1 MKIEREK
8 KGKRKMGLI
17 FRIRGM
23 VFMCFI
29 FLMSTGKMRSTVLR
43 ISHSSYVKAWKIIT
57 R

>member
-1 MKIEREK
+1 MKIKREK
-8 KGKRKMGLI
+8 KKRKMGLI